1 MKIIAKNIFVLHITV
16 AKDTT
21 NKLVLTI

>member
-1 MKIIAKNIFVLHITV
+1 MKIIAKNIFVLHITI